1 MVATVWNSTRQE
13 LQIALCKTALP
24 TGHAFLFGGDNKRW
38 VRQGCLLTPRP
49 RVSYQGDP
57 GTGVDATGLVPLGVP
72 SSLATRIDGGACE

>member
-1 MVATVWNSTRQE
+1 MRFSLVETTSAGSDRAVS
-13 LQIALCKTALP
+13 
-24 TGHAFLFGGDNKRW
+24 
-38 VRQGCLLTPRP
+38 LTPRP